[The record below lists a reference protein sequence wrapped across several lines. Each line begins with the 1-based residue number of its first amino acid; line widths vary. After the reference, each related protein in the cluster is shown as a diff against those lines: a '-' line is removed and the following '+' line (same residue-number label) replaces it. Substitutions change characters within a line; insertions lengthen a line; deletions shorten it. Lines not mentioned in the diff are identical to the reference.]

1 MKVTSFNMDYAL
13 VDGIIHHLKLVFVAD
28 KPPPS
33 SHLAGTYD
41 GFRNRHR
48 IFFTIPFFTQKER
61 SA

>member
-1 MKVTSFNMDYAL
+1 MDYAL